1 MRLLRTEKLP
11 VASDDDVVRVRQR
24 ARAVAV
30 ECGFSLV
37 DQTKLV
43 TAASEV
49 ARNTV
54 IHGRGG
60 AVEVDLVEQGGRR
73 GVRLTFVDHGPG
85 IPDLELALRDGF
97 TTGIGL
103 GLGLGGARRLM
114 SEFNIL
120 SDGAGTTVTAV
131 RWR

>member
-1 MRLLRTEKLP
+1 MARRGPPRKVTYFDPAVPRL
-11 VASDDDVVRVRQR
+11 
-24 ARAVAV
+24 
-30 ECGFSLV
+30 
-37 DQTKLV
+37 
-43 TAASEV
+43 

-97 TTGIGL
+97 TTGSGL
-103 GLGLGGARRLM
+103 GLGLPGARRLVN
-114 SEFNIL
+114 EFEIT
-120 SDGAGTTVTAV
+120 SRPEAGTTVRIT